1 MLPCKVGLVG
11 SAGLTRA
18 IADVPV
24 FLHGCPPSQVSTRVP
39 QIHGRQGHNRPFDR
53 AALYPLEEITSSLG
67 LGLGAWPGIGGQ
79 VLIKSLYGGE
89 PVTAEPLA
97 LDQSV
102 TQKEADMPWRVAG
115 IFRRLLGRDPFR
127 HEDLPHSCAFGADV
141 TWSYGRNCTIDS
153 PLHDEAYL
161 VLQRQLRRPVVPTPA
176 ERQTLLTPGVSKCFT
191 SPSSNFEIPPKGF

>member
-24 FLHGCPPSQVSTRVP
+24 FLHGCSPSQVSTRNP
-39 QIHGRQGHNRPFDR
+39 QIYGRQGHNRPFDR

-97 LDQSV
+97 LDRTGSK
-102 TQKEADMPWRVAG
+102 KEADVAFRIAG
-115 IFRRLLGRDPFR
+115 VARRLLDRDPF
-127 HEDLPHSCAFGADV
+127 
-141 TWSYGRNCTIDS
+141 
-153 PLHDEAYL
+153 
-161 VLQRQLRRPVVPTPA
+161 
-176 ERQTLLTPGVSKCFT
+176 
-191 SPSSNFEIPPKGF
+191 